1 MTHIFDD
8 PLSGDLGGVT
18 RLAGDVPVSPD
29 RLGLVRPTAHGP
41 ESPGMIRLPDGPPPS
56 FDGAFQ
62 ARLETLIAWRR
73 DVRRFS
79 ERPVPPT
86 LIEHLLDLAQL
97 SPSVGNSQPWRWVRV
112 ESAVKRAAIR
122 ANFLTS
128 NAAARDSLPNERA
141 RKYASLKLAGLER
154 APVQFAVLCDRA
166 TEQGLGLGRNTM
178 PEMLE
183 YSVAGMVSTFSLA
196 ARAAGLGVGWVSI
209 LDPRE
214 VGRLLETPPAWKLI
228 AYLCVGWPDEE
239 HLDPELERH
248 GWQSRTGA
256 GRRGRTV

>member
-1 MTHIFDD
+1 MI
-8 PLSGDLGGVT
+8 
-18 RLAGDVPVSPD
+18 RLAG
-29 RLGLVRPTAHGP
+29 GLASR
-41 ESPGMIRLPDGPPPS
+41 PS
-56 FDGAFQ
+56 FDRPFQ

-79 ERPVPPT
+79 ERLVPQP

-112 ESAVKRAAIR
+112 ESAAKRGAIR
-122 ANFLTS
+122 ANFVAS
-128 NAAARDSLPNERA
+128 NAAAQASQPDERA
-141 RKYASLKLAGLER
+141 RKYAALKLAGLDR
-154 APVQFAVLCDRA
+154 APVQFAVFCDRA
-166 TEQGLGLGRNTM
+166 TEQGLGLGCHTM

-183 YSVAGMVSTFSLA
+183 YSVAAMVSTFWLA

-214 VGRLLETPPAWKLI
+214 VGGLLETPPAWKLI

-239 HLDPELERH
+239 HPDPELERH
-248 GWQSRTGA
+248 GWQARTCA
-256 GRRGRTV
+256 GRRVRVV